1 MQSDWLREN
10 MLMILSIIGVA
21 ATACVGGIFVLY
33 FMIKRKTKQK
43 NAAK

>member
-1 MQSDWLREN
+1 MQNDWLREN
-10 MLMILSIIGVA
+10 MLMILSIIGAA

-33 FMIKRKTKQK
+33 FLIKRKTKQK

>member
-33 FMIKRKTKQK
+33 FMIKRKIKQK